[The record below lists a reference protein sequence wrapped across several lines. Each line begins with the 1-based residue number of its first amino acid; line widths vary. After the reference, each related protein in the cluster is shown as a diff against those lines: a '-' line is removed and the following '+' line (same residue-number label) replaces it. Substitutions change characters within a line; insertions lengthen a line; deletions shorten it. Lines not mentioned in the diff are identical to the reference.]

1 MSKTQGN
8 HVGDINKMITAVEWI
23 VEQLQAPCRGI
34 PSHII
39 DKAKEME
46 KKQIIDAYDT
56 FVLDDNS
63 NFMTAE
69 KYYNETFNKTQNT

>member
-1 MSKTQGN
+1 MSKTQGD
-8 HVGDINKMITAVEWI
+8 HVGETNKMITAVEWI

-69 KYYNETFNKTQNT
+69 QYYNETFNK